1 MKMFALWAVIGASL
15 IATPALAQDKII
27 APGREI
33 HVKTRLYSFSYSYPA
48 AAGSIPALKEWLDKD
63 AAKQQADIAK
73 EAKEAHADAKKD
85 GVDFPE
91 VGYDS
96 FTEWQV
102 VTDLSDW
109 LSLSGTTG
117 DFTGGAHPNHGPV
130 SLLWDKTRNRQVGA
144 LDLFVSEEAFSA
156 AIQKQFCAALNLQ
169 RAKKRGQPVDPES
182 NDSFNTCPN
191 PTDEVIILGSADHAH
206 FTRIGFLMGPYA
218 VGPYSE
224 GDYEVTLP
232 VTQEVLL
239 AVRPEY
245 RAVFALGQ

>member
-1 MKMFALWAVIGASL
+1 MKKFALWTVVGVGL
-15 IATPALAQDKII
+15 IAALAQGKIT

-33 HVKTRLYSFSYSYPA
+33 NVKTKLYSFSYSYPA
-48 AAGSIPALKEWLDKD
+48 AAGRIPALKEWLDKD

-73 EAKEAHADAKKD
+73 EAREAQADAKEND
-85 GVDFPE
+85 YSFPD

-102 VTDLSDW
+102 VTDLPDW

-130 SLLWDKTRNRQVGA
+130 SLLWDKTQNRQVGA
-144 LDLFVSEEAFSA
+144 LDLFVSKEAFSA
-156 AIQKQFCAALNLQ
+156 AIQKHFCAELNRQ
-169 RAKKRGQPVDPES
+169 RAKKRGQPVDPASKDPFDACLDPSEQ
-182 NDSFNTCPN
+182 
-191 PTDEVIILGSADHAH
+191 VIIPGSADHAH
-206 FTRIGFLMGPYA
+206 FTRIGILMGPYA
-218 VGPYSE
+218 AGPYVE

-232 VTQEVLL
+232 VTQEVLS

-245 RAVFALGQ
+245 RAAFALGQ